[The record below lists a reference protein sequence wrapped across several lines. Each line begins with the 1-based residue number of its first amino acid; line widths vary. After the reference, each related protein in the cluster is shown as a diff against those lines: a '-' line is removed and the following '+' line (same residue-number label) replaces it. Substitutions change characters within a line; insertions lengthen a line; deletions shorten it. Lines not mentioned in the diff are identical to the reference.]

1 MSMGWLSSAIGGI
14 AGAVGGIA
22 STILGNNSAK
32 NEAEKNREWQEQM
45 SNTSISRRMQDL
57 RNAGLNPLLAVDKAS
72 SGASTPAG
80 SQAQIERFNPAWL
93 TALSSAKVANAQAR
107 QIDEQTKSIQN
118 ENSIFDVKAEKLRLE
133 AEMQRQ
139 GILTEKTIQDL
150 NNANTLEA
158 KARILVHKAQS
169 EGIKMSTEEAK
180 RKIQLLDFEVGVY
193 SNNPDIKEREKL
205 VETWKGV
212 PGAGMA
218 GNINYFGNKIGAGI
232 GRFIDTGINS
242 AKRFWNE
249 SKKNRERR
257 NYNK

>member
-1 MSMGWLSSAIGGI
+1 MFMGFLSGV
-14 AGAVGGIA
+14 AGAIGGIA

-32 NEAEKNREWQEQM
+32 DEAQKNREWQEQM
-45 SNTSISRRMQDL
+45 SNTSISRRMADL
-57 RNAGLNPLLAVDKAS
+57 RSSGLNPLLAVDNAS

-80 SQAQIERFNPAWL
+80 SQAQIERFNPEWL

-107 QIDEQTKSIQN
+107 QIDEQTKGIKQ

-139 GILTEKTIQDL
+139 GILTEKTIQAL
-150 NNANTLEA
+150 NNANTLES

-193 SNNPDIKEREKL
+193 DRNPDLKEREKRG
-205 VETWKGV
+205 EIWKGM
-212 PGAGMA
+212 PGSGAA
-218 GNINYFGNKIGAGI
+218 GNVEYFGNRVGAAV
-232 GRFIDTGINS
+232 GRFLDNGWNS
-242 AKRFWNE
+242 AKRFWSE

>member
-1 MSMGWLSSAIGGI
+1 MGLFGGI
-14 AGAVGGIA
+14 AGAIGGIA

-57 RNAGLNPLLAVDKAS
+57 RNAGLNPLLAVDNAS

-118 ENSIFDVKAEKLRLE
+118 ENSIFDVKAEKLKLE
-133 AEMQRQ
+133 AELQRQ
-139 GILTEKTIQDL
+139 GILTEKTVQAL

-158 KARILVHKAQS
+158 KSRILVNKAQA

-180 RKIQLLDFEVGVY
+180 RKIQLLDFEVGFY
-193 SNNPDIKEREKL
+193 DENPDVKEREKL
-205 VETWKGV
+205 VGTWKGV

-218 GNINYFGNKIGAGI
+218 GNLNYFGNKVFGGI
-232 GRFIDTGINS
+232 GRLIDAGFNS
-242 AKRFWNE
+242 AKRAWKE
-249 SKKNRERR
+249 YEE
-257 NYNK
+257 NYRKRGNK